1 MEGNYRQDGE
11 RNGEKAN
18 WVLYIQYIMREKV
31 GQEKKKERSE
41 GKKERK
47 KKNETMRKSKKNK
60 NEKDE

>member
-18 WVLYIQYIMREKV
+18 WVFYIQYIMREKV

-41 GKKERK
+41 GKKREKRK
-47 KKNETMRKSKKNK
+47 MKQ
-60 NEKDE
+60 